1 MHREHKLSTDKPTTF
16 EREIK
21 IDVNDA
27 VLRDKLVPQNYYRL
41 FSLVIDTYF
50 DTNRMEM
57 LETDEVLRVRQID
70 NSYYLS
76 YKGKR
81 EIDIDNIVSRTEH
94 KLSVENEIIYSII
107 QRFFIIRDI
116 VEKKRALI
124 HDKLFPKLIIYY
136 DNYPFIGNYIEVEGD
151 PTEIKKYIKY
161 YQIPLSSLERR
172 NCTEIFIEFCKAN
185 GIYFNNIRCA
195 FKFKNESGAFL

>member
-185 GIYFNNIRCA
+185 DIYFNNIRCA